1 MAESAVAAASAD
13 DVLAHVTHERSL
25 LLRFAGNR
33 PTQATAVD
41 DMSVEL
47 AVLVDGHLGRA
58 TTNETDAESLSAC
71 AGRARVAAEAAAA
84 TAAPTTHPGFPPSP
98 VPRAHQG

>member
-1 MAESAVAAASAD
+1 MNALDVAEAAVAAVPDGDA
-13 DVLAHVTHERSL
+13 LAHVVHERSL

-41 DMSVEL
+41 DVTVEL

-58 TTNETDAESLSAC
+58 TTNATDADSLSA
-71 AGRARVAAEAAAA
+71 
-84 TAAPTTHPGFPPSP
+84 
-98 VPRAHQG
+98 